1 MPMIWTDDAD
11 KIVIDGWKAGDS
23 LGDIAAKLMAAG
35 FPGVN
40 RNMVVG
46 RRWRLSKRHEMA
58 RPQKPQKPRLAPSP
72 PRELAAPVKRVKRV
86 RGVTHDNGVAY
97 LKSGDGCKAIL
108 DKRGPDGLPMCC
120 GKQRITLKGA
130 EMPTPYCDVHHK
142 LYNNPATTK
151 DTRWQRQLNSAT
163 T

>member
-1 MPMIWTDDAD
+1 MIWTDEAD

-23 LGDIAAKLMAAG
+23 LGDIAAKLIAAG

-58 RPQKPQKPRLAPSP
+58 RPPKPQKPRAPSP
-72 PRELAAPVKRVKRV
+72 PRELAAPIKRIKV
-86 RGVTHDNGVAY
+86 RAVTHDNGVAY
-97 LKSGDGCKAIL
+97 MKMRDGCRAIL

-151 DTRWQRQLNSAT
+151 DVRWQRQLSSAMK
-163 T
+163 